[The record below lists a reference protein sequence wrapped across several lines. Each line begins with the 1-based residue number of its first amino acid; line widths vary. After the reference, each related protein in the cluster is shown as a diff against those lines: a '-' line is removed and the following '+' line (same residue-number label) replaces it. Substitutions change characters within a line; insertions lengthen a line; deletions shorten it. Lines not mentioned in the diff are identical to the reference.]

1 MGRSVL
7 TMIAVAAFG
16 IALVVPDSVSARAS
30 GVSRGSRATAFGSG
44 FHGHPGG
51 ASRHSG
57 VSRGTFALRHGGIG
71 RHHGRPGEASRH
83 SGVSS
88 GTFAFRHGGVGRHG
102 RAVGRR
108 DATFDGRRRGVAFGV
123 AGFDFGPEFYG
134 SGDPSCQVQRVQID
148 DDYGWRVRD
157 VVVCPGGGFSPQTGD
172 PSSPRLRGSPSGPRE
187 ARPGGRL
194 RRSPPPIEE

>member
-7 TMIAVAAFG
+7 AMIAVAAFG

-44 FHGHPGG
+44 FHGHGVSRGSRATAFGSGFHGHPGG

-57 VSRGTFALRHGGIG
+57 VSRGTFGLRHGGIG
-71 RHHGRPGEASRH
+71 RH
-83 SGVSS
+83 
-88 GTFAFRHGGVGRHG
+88 G
-102 RAVGRR
+102 RAVGHR
-108 DATFDGRRRGVAFGV
+108 DAFDGRLRGVAFGAV
-123 AGFDFGPEFYG
+123 GFDAAPGLYG
-134 SGDPSCQVQRVQID
+134 SGDPACQVQRVQID

-157 VVVCPGGGFSPQTGD
+157 VVVCAGGGFGPQAGD
-172 PSSPRLRGSPSGPRE
+172 PSAPRLRGSPSGPRE